1 MIIKYSSRG
10 FNGERL
16 DFCTIFIFL
25 LYGCTLTN
33 SSDLSSKK
41 GNQIQT
47 SKDVAIAQ
55 NDCFAE
61 WGRLYSQNKSLID
74 DVSRCVFANKQ
85 KAIVGLIYYDVERK
99 YAMIG
104 IEGFFDEYV
113 MSDELQSSS
122 LFLNFERKI
131 KKKNLERNPVSGK
144 ISLLSD
150 FVSCPSDGFGLV
162 FGKDSIIA
170 VRPQIIGDFDL
181 SDDFVRDLHSCA
193 N

>member
-1 MIIKYSSRG
+1 MVKDLI
-10 FNGERL
+10 
-16 DFCTIFIFL
+16 FCTIFIFL
-25 LYGCTLTN
+25 LYGCSLTD
-33 SSDLSSKK
+33 SSGLSSKK

-47 SKDVAIAQ
+47 SKDVAFVQ
-55 NDCFAE
+55 NDRFAE

-113 MSDELQSSS
+113 MSEELQSSS

-131 KKKNLERNPVSGK
+131 KMKDLERNPVTGK
-144 ISLLSD
+144 ICLSSV
-150 FVSCPSDGFGLV
+150 FVSSPSDGFGLV

-181 SDDFVRDLHSCA
+181 SDDFVRDLNSCV
-193 N
+193 NRFNIRFEK